1 MFTTKKVAI
10 KMVVQN
16 VQLTVLIENTKSPSK
31 PRLEAKH
38 GLSIYVTATIDNNKV
53 TVLMDTG
60 PSPQKLLHNIKE
72 LNVNLENVN
81 AVVLS
86 HGHYDHT
93 GGLIGALTKIGKQVP
108 VIGHPTV
115 FSPKL
120 SMMPYLQLIGAPF
133 RPCDVESTNG
143 IPILANNPVKI
154 ANGITT
160 TGEVPRTTSFEKVS
174 GFWAIHKKSFVDDK
188 MLDDQSLI
196 IDVESKGLIVLAGC
210 AHSGIINTIKYAKKI
225 TGTNKIYAVFGGF
238 HLIGAKENKLQ
249 ATINELKLFDPAIV
263 APCHCTGKIAI
274 KKFADEF
281 KDSFLSVH
289 TGTVIKI

>member
-1 MFTTKKVAI
+1 MA
-10 KMVVQN
+10 VQD
-16 VQLTVLIENTKSPSK
+16 VKLTVLIENTKNASNPK
-31 PRLEAKH
+31 LEPKH
-38 GLSIYVTATIDNNKV
+38 GLSVYVTATIDNNKV

-60 PSPQKLLHNIKE
+60 PSSQKLLHNIKE
-72 LNVNLENVN
+72 LNINLEKVN

-93 GGLIGALTKIGKQVP
+93 GGLIGALEKIGKQVP
-108 VIGHPTV
+108 VVGHPTV

-120 SMMPYLQLIGAPF
+120 SMMPYLRLIGAPF
-133 RPCDVESTNG
+133 RACNVESANG
-143 IPILANNPVKI
+143 VPILANNPVKI
-154 ANGITT
+154 ADGITT

-174 GFWAIHKKSFVDDK
+174 GFWAVHKKSFVDDN

-196 IDVESKGLIVLAGC
+196 IDVEGKGLVVLAGC

-225 TGTNKIYAVFGGF
+225 TGTSKVYAVFGGF

-249 ATINELKLFDPAIV
+249 ATIDELKLFDPAVV

-274 KKFADEF
+274 KKFAEEF
-281 KDSFLSVH
+281 KDRFLSVH